1 MKSKI
6 MVAVGAFALC
16 TGSVSWAAGV
26 DAAAAE
32 ALMKKSGCGKC
43 HSVSAK
49 KEGPAY
55 KETAAKLKGKAGAED
70 ELFKHLTTN
79 PKVKVEHTASGQKI
93 FRITEGIVV
102 EGKIQKPNAFY
113 VLQRS
118 SMDYDWES
126 LKQDFLP
133 KILQAASHHPF

>member
-1 MKSKI
+1 MKRVLVSA
-6 MVAVGAFALC
+6 MLCFSSVALAQA
-16 TGSVSWAAGV
+16 T
-26 DAAAAE
+26 DAAP
-32 ALMKKSGCGKC
+32 
-43 HSVSAK
+43 SA
-49 KEGPAY
+49 
-55 KETAAKLKGKAGAED
+55 TAA
-70 ELFKHLTTN
+70 
-79 PKVKVEHTASGQKI
+79 PKVKVERSASGQKI

-133 KILQAASHHPF
+133 KIMQAASHHPF

>member
-1 MKSKI
+1 TVKTMMRTTFSI
-6 MVAVGAFALC
+6 MALALVVGTGLFAFAEDAPP
-16 TGSVSWAAGV
+16 SAA
-26 DAAAAE
+26 
-32 ALMKKSGCGKC
+32 
-43 HSVSAK
+43 
-49 KEGPAY
+49 
-55 KETAAKLKGKAGAED
+55 
-70 ELFKHLTTN
+70 
-79 PKVKVEHTASGQKI
+79 PKVKVERSASGQKI

-133 KILQAASHHPF
+133 KVIEAASQSPF

>member
-1 MKSKI
+1 MRRAI
-6 MVAVGAFALC
+6 VVAVLGLSSLLPQVAGAQ
-16 TGSVSWAAGV
+16 
-26 DAAAAE
+26 DAAPAA
-32 ALMKKSGCGKC
+32 
-43 HSVSAK
+43 
-49 KEGPAY
+49 
-55 KETAAKLKGKAGAED
+55 TAA
-70 ELFKHLTTN
+70 
-79 PKVKVEHTASGQKI
+79 PKVKVERSASGQKI

-133 KILQAASHHPF
+133 KILQAASRHPF

>member
-1 MKSKI
+1 M
-6 MVAVGAFALC
+6 MRAMM
-16 TGSVSWAAGV
+16 
-26 DAAAAE
+26 AAAALMMSSSM
-32 ALMKKSGCGKC
+32 AL
-43 HSVSAK
+43 AQDQP
-49 KEGPAY
+49 PA
-55 KETAAKLKGKAGAED
+55 AAA
-70 ELFKHLTTN
+70 
-79 PKVKVEHTASGQKI
+79 PKVKVERSASGQKI

>member
-1 MKSKI
+1 MKTLAYS
-6 MVAVGAFALC
+6 MVITMGLSTMALAQ
-16 TGSVSWAAGV
+16 SAAPSG
-26 DAAAAE
+26 DA
-32 ALMKKSGCGKC
+32 
-43 HSVSAK
+43 
-49 KEGPAY
+49 PA
-55 KETAAKLKGKAGAED
+55 
-70 ELFKHLTTN
+70 
-79 PKVKVEHTASGQKI
+79 PKVKIERSASGQKI

-133 KILQAASHHPF
+133 KILQAASQHPF

>member
-1 MKSKI
+1 MRRFLVAT
-6 MVAVGAFALC
+6 MVALF
-16 TGSVSWAAGV
+16 S
-26 DAAAAE
+26 
-32 ALMKKSGCGKC
+32 
-43 HSVSAK
+43 
-49 KEGPAY
+49 
-55 KETAAKLKGKAGAED
+55 TAARAQD
-70 ELFKHLTTN
+70 TTQATAA
-79 PKVKVEHTASGQKI
+79 PKVKVERSASGQKI

>member
-1 MKSKI
+1 
-6 MVAVGAFALC
+6 MVATLGISSLAMAQQQSPPG
-16 TGSVSWAAGV
+16 TGP
-26 DAAAAE
+26 DAA
-32 ALMKKSGCGKC
+32 
-43 HSVSAK
+43 
-49 KEGPAY
+49 
-55 KETAAKLKGKAGAED
+55 
-70 ELFKHLTTN
+70 
-79 PKVKVEHTASGQKI
+79 PKVKVERSASGQKI

>member
-1 MKSKI
+1 MKKAQLGRLGRLLRSI
-6 MVAVGAFALC
+6 GRVGCALLATVTC
-16 TGSVSWAAGV
+16 SI
-26 DAAAAE
+26 AAAQGAGDQ
-32 ALMKKSGCGKC
+32 A
-43 HSVSAK
+43 
-49 KEGPAY
+49 PA
-55 KETAAKLKGKAGAED
+55 A
-70 ELFKHLTTN
+70 
-79 PKVKVEHTASGQKI
+79 PKVKVERTASGQKI

-133 KILQAASHHPF
+133 KILQATGKHPF

>member
-1 MKSKI
+1 MKR
-6 MVAVGAFALC
+6 VLLA
-16 TGSVSWAAGV
+16 TGLLMAISPTASAEDPAP
-26 DAAAAE
+26 AE
-32 ALMKKSGCGKC
+32 A
-43 HSVSAK
+43 A
-49 KEGPAY
+49 
-55 KETAAKLKGKAGAED
+55 
-70 ELFKHLTTN
+70 
-79 PKVKVEHTASGQKI
+79 PKVKVERSASGQKI

-133 KILQAASHHPF
+133 KILQATGKHPF